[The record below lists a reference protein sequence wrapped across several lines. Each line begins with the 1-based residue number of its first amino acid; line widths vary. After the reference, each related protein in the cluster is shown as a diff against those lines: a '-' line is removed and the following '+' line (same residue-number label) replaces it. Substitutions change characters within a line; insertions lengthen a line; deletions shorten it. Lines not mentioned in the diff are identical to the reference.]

1 MKQFIFSWGFIVLAA
16 LFDSGAAFIVKTR
29 FNELGKINFSS
40 FTSIVNYMVNFIKS
54 PFLIFGTIL
63 FVLAPI
69 FWFLALNRVE
79 VSVGYPVL
87 VALHLIFITLL
98 AILFLGE
105 PVTWQRVVGA
115 MLILVSLYLLSFG
128 EK

>member
-29 FNELGKINFSS
+29 FNELGKINFAS
-40 FTSIVNYMVNFIKS
+40 FTSIVSYMVNFLKS

-63 FVLAPI
+63 FVLAPM

-105 PVTWQRVVGA
+105 PVTWQRIIGA
-115 MLILVSLYLLSFG
+115 VLILISLYLLSIG
-128 EK
+128 AQ